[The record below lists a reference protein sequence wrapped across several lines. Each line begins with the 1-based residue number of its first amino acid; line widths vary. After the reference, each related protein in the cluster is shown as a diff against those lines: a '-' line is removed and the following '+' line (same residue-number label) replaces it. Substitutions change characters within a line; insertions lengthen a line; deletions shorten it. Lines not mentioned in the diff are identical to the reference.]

1 MNSIS
6 PDAPVVPSSAT
17 VPPVTNPADGSAA
30 APTAAPAAAPAAAVS
45 PTTGSVRTVP
55 HAQLAT
61 DVRQGVL
68 RLSRRLRQQKADAGV
83 SDAQMAALGFLLQ
96 NEPLTIGALSEH
108 EGVTPPSMNRTVNN
122 LVALGY
128 VERGSDDEDKRK
140 VVLRTTEAGASFVLE
155 TRRRRDEWLVPRL
168 SRLTPDERRT
178 LAEATKILRELG
190 RS

>member
-6 PDAPVVPSSAT
+6 PDAPVAPSPAT
-17 VPPVTNPADGSAA
+17 APPATIPADGSATT
-30 APTAAPAAAPAAAVS
+30 PVAPAATVG
-45 PTTGSVRTVP
+45 PTTGSARTVP

>member
-1 MNSIS
+1 MT
-6 PDAPVVPSSAT
+6 DT
-17 VPPVTNPADGSAA
+17 T
-30 APTAAPAAAPAAAVS
+30 
-45 PTTGSVRTVP
+45 TTGSIRTVP

-68 RLSRRLRQQKADAGV
+68 RLSRRLRQQKADTHV
-83 SDAQMAALGFLLQ
+83 SDAQMAALGYLLQ

-122 LVALGY
+122 LVELGF
-128 VERGSDDEDKRK
+128 VERGSDELDKRK
-140 VVLRTTEAGASFVLE
+140 VVLRTTTEGATFVLE

-168 SRLTPDERRT
+168 AKLTADERRT
-178 LAEATKILRELG
+178 LAEATRILRELA

>member
-1 MNSIS
+1 MT
-6 PDAPVVPSSAT
+6 D
-17 VPPVTNPADGSAA
+17 TN
-30 APTAAPAAAPAAAVS
+30 
-45 PTTGSVRTVP
+45 TGALRTVP

-68 RLSRRLRQQKADAGV
+68 RLSRRLRQQKADTHV

-108 EGVTPPSMNRTVNN
+108 EGVTPPSMNRTVNA
-122 LVALGY
+122 LVELGF
-128 VERGSDDEDKRK
+128 VERSAHADDRRK
-140 VVLRTTEAGASFVLE
+140 VMLCTTPAGANFVLE

-168 SRLTPDERRT
+168 AKLSPDERRT
-178 LAEATKILRELG
+178 LAEATRILRELG

>member
-1 MNSIS
+1 MT
-6 PDAPVVPSSAT
+6 DT
-17 VPPVTNPADGSAA
+17 T
-30 APTAAPAAAPAAAVS
+30 
-45 PTTGSVRTVP
+45 TTGSVRTVP

-68 RLSRRLRQQKADAGV
+68 RLSRRLRQQKADTHV
-83 SDAQMAALGFLLQ
+83 SDAQMAALGYLLQ

-122 LVALGY
+122 LVELGF
-128 VERGSDDEDKRK
+128 VERGSDELDKRK
-140 VVLRTTEAGASFVLE
+140 VVLRTTTEGATFVLE

-168 SRLTPDERRT
+168 AKLTADERRT
-178 LAEATKILRELG
+178 LAEATRILRELA